1 MQLVRSTT
9 SRDDAHSIERGAR
22 AGEGSGF
29 RRVIRSAR
37 PMLAAMPAGPSPI
50 RRVLGWVFV
59 GSLCAAAL
67 VAIVALV
74 SDSFD
79 DTDWRLIGTS
89 LSFAVYSALA
99 ASGAALRVKEHPVAG
114 PLHLVT
120 VAAAAVAWAL
130 LLVLLWAELDDGEAL
145 ARTWGVATIAAL
157 ACSHA
162 SVVLRGTRTS
172 DTAAI
177 SALVLASIALGA
189 LDATAGALAAAG
201 AVEIDEK
208 DPLSRLMAV
217 SVVLLLLCTALPV
230 VLRRLRPPVDATPAA
245 SWPAPRASTLERLA
259 AEVVAATERIEGL
272 DDRDAVRAE
281 CRRLRELA
289 RSHGG

>member
-1 MQLVRSTT
+1 
-9 SRDDAHSIERGAR
+9 
-22 AGEGSGF
+22 
-29 RRVIRSAR
+29 
-37 PMLAAMPAGPSPI
+37 MLAAMSAGRPLI
-50 RRVLGWVFV
+50 RRALGWVLV

-67 VAIVALV
+67 VSIVALV

-99 ASGAALRVKEHPVAG
+99 ASGAAVRVKERPVAG
-114 PLHLVT
+114 PLGALT
-120 VAAAAVAWAL
+120 VAAAAIAWAL
-130 LLVLLWAELDDGEAL
+130 LLVLLWGGLDDSEAL

-162 SVVLRGTRTS
+162 SVVLRGTRAS
-172 DTAAI
+172 DTPAI
-177 SALVLASIALGA
+177 SALIVGSIALGA

-201 AVEIDEK
+201 ALEVDED
-208 DPLSRLMAV
+208 DPVVRLMAV
-217 SVVLLLLCTALPV
+217 AVVLLLLTTALPV
-230 VLRRLRPPVDATPAA
+230 VLRRLSYTGEATA
-245 SWPAPRASTLERLA
+245 SAWPASRGSALERLA
-259 AEVVAATERIEGL
+259 AEVVAATERIECL

-289 RSHGG
+289 RGHGG